1 MRLTLDTSF
10 VVAAH
15 VREPEHDLVAI
26 DRIVGLGWSGDVEL
40 WLTEA
45 HDRDLSRN
53 KDEESRQQ
61 RLEWLQSRPIVPRRL
76 GGPFRLDVGRL
87 DSEDALASAHLLDID
102 ASLKAILR
110 INAQAGTRPDKIYSD
125 IDHLLAHRDSGNDAF
140 VTVDCRTVLRFQEE
154 LGKLGITVLAPQE
167 AVDLALGRTSL

>member
-1 MRLTLDTSF
+1 M
-10 VVAAH
+10 
-15 VREPEHDLVAI
+15 
-26 DRIVGLGWSGDVEL
+26 
-40 WLTEA
+40 
-45 HDRDLSRN
+45 
-53 KDEESRQQ
+53 
-61 RLEWLQSRPIVPRRL
+61 
-76 GGPFRLDVGRL
+76 DVGRL

-110 INAQAGTRPDKIYSD
+110 INVQAGTRPDKIYSD

-140 VTVDCRTVLRFQEE
+140 VTVDCRTILRFQEE